1 MTSAVIAVGAD
12 ARASSLAALAW
23 ALAECRTREADLV
36 LVHAVDAADAELAC
50 SGGAANTSEAVAHAV
65 LDVHRAVTDG
75 VAHDVTVTSFLSGSQ
90 PAEALIEA
98 SRNATL
104 LVLGSH
110 GLAGFAESALGSIA
124 HRVAVHAHCPV
135 AIVPAHST
143 TPRWLQLHRIVVGV
157 SETRAARRAV
167 HFAAAEARRAEAT
180 LVLVRA
186 PVDGEDDGPDGRA
199 VLTGYLDEVRHCYPE
214 VRCEVVLS
222 DADPVAAVVRA
233 AHDSDLVV
241 LGCHHSEAAWNCRL
255 GAVPTGVLMQV
266 ECPVVLVGQVH

>member
-1 MTSAVIAVGAD
+1 MTTASIAVGAD

-23 ALAECRTREADLV
+23 ALAECRSRDSDLV
-36 LVHAVDAADAELAC
+36 LVHALDAADAELAC
-50 SGGAANTSEAVAHAV
+50 SGGPANSSDAVAHAV
-65 LDVHRAVTDG
+65 LDVHRAVTEG
-75 VAHDVTVTSFLSGSQ
+75 VAHDVKVSSHLSEHE

-98 SRNATL
+98 SQNASL

-157 SETRAARRAV
+157 SETRAARQAV
-167 HFAAAEARRAEAT
+167 HFAAAEARRGDAT

-186 PVDGEDDGPDGRA
+186 PVDGEDDGPDGDA
-199 VLTGYLDEVRHCYPE
+199 VLNGFRDEVRHCYPD
-214 VRCEVVLS
+214 VRCEAVL
-222 DADPVAAVVRA
+222 AGTDPVSAVVRA
-233 AHDSDLVV
+233 ARDADLVV
-241 LGCHHSEAAWNCRL
+241 LGCHHSDAAWNCRL